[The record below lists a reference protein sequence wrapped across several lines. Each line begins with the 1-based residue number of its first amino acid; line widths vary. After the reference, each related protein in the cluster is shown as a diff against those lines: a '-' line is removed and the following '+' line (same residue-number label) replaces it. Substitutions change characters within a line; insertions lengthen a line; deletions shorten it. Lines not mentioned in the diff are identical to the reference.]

1 MKRIGEARDA
11 IEAATGTLDIVTGGR
26 TGTYDIDPE
35 AGVFTDLQ
43 VGSFIFMDVQYNA
56 VMRRDGTPGPFGTSL
71 FVQST
76 VICANIAEAV
86 TTDAGFKA
94 FATDGPPPEIADG
107 APEGS
112 TYDFMGDEHGRIVL
126 PKGANGPPIGSVIS
140 CVTPHC
146 DPNVNLHDV
155 YHCVRG
161 DRLVDIWPIDTRGQ
175 TW

>member
-1 MKRIGEARDA
+1 
-11 IEAATGTLDIVTGGR
+11 
-26 TGTYDIDPE
+26 
-35 AGVFTDLQ
+35 
-43 VGSFIFMDVQYNA
+43 
-56 VMRRDGTPGPFGTSL
+56 MRRDGTPGPFGTSL

-161 DRLVDIWPIDTRGQ
+161 DRLVDIWSIDTRGQ